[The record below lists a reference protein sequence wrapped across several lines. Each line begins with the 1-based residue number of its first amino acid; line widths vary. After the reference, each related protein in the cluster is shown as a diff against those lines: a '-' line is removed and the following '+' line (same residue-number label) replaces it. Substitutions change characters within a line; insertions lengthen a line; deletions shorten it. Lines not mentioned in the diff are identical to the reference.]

1 LGKGEVM
8 KILFKGKELEEFL
21 KDIFTNSSKFEF
33 HQGECSKFYYVNFI
47 NWGRRVLLII
57 YENKEFKVESLES
70 FPKKRKYEKAMK
82 WVINYQLKKEET
94 RKMERDRLFYE

>member
-1 LGKGEVM
+1 M

-33 HQGECSKFYYVNFI
+33 YQGECNKFYYVNFI
-47 NWGRRVLLII
+47 NWGRRFLLII

-70 FPKKRKYEKAMK
+70 FPKKRKYEKLMK
-82 WVINYQLKKEET
+82 WFINDQLKNAENGKEY
-94 RKMERDRLFYE
+94 KPYE